1 MTARAWSVR
10 ALSLLAFLGLWEWYG
25 RQATTFTVAPFTAV
39 VADLAGGIADGT
51 LLRAA
56 LGTLLVTVVGYVIAV
71 VVGVTVGAA
80 IALWDWA
87 EHTLE
92 PLVHALYATP
102 VSLTIPILGIYT
114 GLGFGGRVTLTVF
127 WCVFEMIVTTASG
140 IRAVPRG
147 LVEVGRAF
155 AASRARLYRSV
166 VLPAALPSIA
176 LGLRLGVGRALRGA
190 VTAELLLSVVNLGA
204 VMVRAS
210 SGFDVERLLSG
221 IVLVVLMGFALMWVA
236 EQIEQRV
243 IARHHGGVDA
253 RA

>member
-1 MTARAWSVR
+1 MKAGAVR

-25 RQATTFTVAPFTAV
+25 RTASSFTVAPFSAV
-39 VADLAGGIADGT
+39 MADLASGIADGT
-51 LLRAA
+51 LVRAA
-56 LGTLLVTVVGYVIAV
+56 LGTLLVAFVGYAIAIVVGIA
-71 VVGVTVGAA
+71 VGAA

-87 EHTLE
+87 EHTIE

-127 WCVFEMIVTTASG
+127 WCVFEIIVTTASG

-147 LVEVGRAF
+147 LVDVGRAF
-155 AASRARLYRSV
+155 GASRARLYRSI

-221 IVLVVLMGFALMWVA
+221 IVLVVLMGLALTWVA
-236 EQIEQRV
+236 ERV
-243 IARHHGGVDA
+243 EHRVVAH